1 MHFLWASFVPLF
13 YGLVFLTGR
22 VRDGNTYDCSHRCF
36 LGGGCLHVLVAPF
49 APCWHLLVF
58 IVERFCLLHI
68 GVMLFLGRMDF
79 CKCAF
84 PTWGCFLRRGSVS
97 CRVFNFTFL
106 CKEPF
111 CVSCAVRVLTFWR
124 SIFPWGWLIFVPFFT
139 GNSIVVFCSWS
150 APIATSLAFCVKK

>member
-13 YGLVFLTGR
+13 MVWSFSLEEFGMVTPMIVPIGVFW
-22 VRDGNTYDCSHRCF
+22 
-36 LGGGCLHVLVAPF
+36 GGGGLHVLVAPF